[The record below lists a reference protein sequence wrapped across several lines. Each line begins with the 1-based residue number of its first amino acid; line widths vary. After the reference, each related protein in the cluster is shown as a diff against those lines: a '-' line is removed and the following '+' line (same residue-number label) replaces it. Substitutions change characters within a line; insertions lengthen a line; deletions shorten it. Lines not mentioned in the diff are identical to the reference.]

1 MCKYNL
7 EKRVKEQEKKLEV
20 QVVSGGL
27 SDNQLI
33 EVEQLAARMK
43 KRLADLVRQVD
54 RLDKNGEI
62 LSPVTST
69 NVNSPMTRQG
79 QVTFTIFKGKNDK

>member
-1 MCKYNL
+1 M
-7 EKRVKEQEKKLEV
+7 KEQEKKLEV

-43 KRLADLVRQVD
+43 KRLADLVRRVD

-62 LSPVTST
+62 LTQVTST

-79 QVTFTIFKGKNDK
+79 QVTIFIGGKMTRSLSSFP

>member
-1 MCKYNL
+1 M
-7 EKRVKEQEKKLEV
+7 KEQEKKLEV

-33 EVEQLAARMK
+33 EVEQLAARMQ

-54 RLDKNGEI
+54 RLDKNGENLAFFLNEAE
-62 LSPVTST
+62 LSF
-69 NVNSPMTRQG
+69 N
-79 QVTFTIFKGKNDK
+79 

>member
-1 MCKYNL
+1 M
-7 EKRVKEQEKKLEV
+7 KEQEKKLEV
-20 QVVSGGL
+20 QEVSGGL

-62 LSPVTST
+62 ASQK
-69 NVNSPMTRQG
+69 RQPTLRAHLHLATAMSLRHRN
-79 QVTFTIFKGKNDK
+79 QI

>member
-1 MCKYNL
+1 M
-7 EKRVKEQEKKLEV
+7 KEQEKKLEV

-62 LSPVTST
+62 VSQVTST
-69 NVNSPMTRQG
+69 NVNSSMTRQG
-79 QVTFTIFKGKNDK
+79 QMTIFKGEEWQVT

>member
-1 MCKYNL
+1 M
-7 EKRVKEQEKKLEV
+7 KEQEKKLEV

-33 EVEQLAARMK
+33 GVEQLAARMK
-43 KRLADLVRQVD
+43 KRLADLVLQVD

-62 LSPVTST
+62 VPQVTST
-69 NVNSPMTRQG
+69 NVNSSISRKG
-79 QVTFTIFKGKNDK
+79 QVAIVKSEE

>member
-1 MCKYNL
+1 M
-7 EKRVKEQEKKLEV
+7 
-20 QVVSGGL
+20 SGGL

-62 LSPVTST
+62 VSQTRST
-69 NVNSPMTRQG
+69 NVNSSMTRQG
-79 QVTFTIFKGKNDK
+79 QVTISMTSPSSSLP